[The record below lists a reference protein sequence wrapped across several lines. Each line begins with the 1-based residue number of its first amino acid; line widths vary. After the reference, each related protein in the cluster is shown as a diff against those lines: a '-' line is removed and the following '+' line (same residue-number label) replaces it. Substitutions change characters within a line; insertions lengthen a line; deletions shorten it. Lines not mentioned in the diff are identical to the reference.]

1 MPATKNTATA
11 AQTFTFDGSTCTI
24 KSPVIVTA
32 AGYATAGGHTL
43 GACTLATFAQPG
55 DPRDSYDAALARATR
70 ARRDGFLL
78 CLRPTAD
85 RPACVDLGAH
95 AFADASLQADFSA
108 RALVV
113 DPYDADGEDIR
124 DRAPLAEV
132 AAAA

>member
-1 MPATKNTATA
+1 MPTPTRYA
-11 AQTFTFDGSTCTI
+11 S
-24 KSPVIVTA
+24 SPVIVPTA
-32 AGYATAGGHTL
+32 GPATAGGHTL
-43 GACTLATFAQPG
+43 GASTLATFARPSDDR
-55 DPRDSYDAALARATR
+55 DPYEAALVRALR

-124 DRAPLAEV
+124 DRAPLADATSE
-132 AAAA
+132 AA

>member
-1 MPATKNTATA
+1 MPTSYTP
-11 AQTFTFDGSTCTI
+11 
-24 KSPVIVTA
+24 SPVIVPAT
-32 AGYATAGGHTL
+32 GPATAGGHAL
-43 GACTLATFAQPG
+43 GAVRLATFARASDDR
-55 DPRDSYDAALARATR
+55 DPYEATLASALR

-95 AFADASLQADFSA
+95 AFADASLQADFAA

-124 DRAPLAEV
+124 DRAPIAAEV
-132 AAAA
+132 ATAA

>member
-1 MPATKNTATA
+1 MPTLCAP
-11 AQTFTFDGSTCTI
+11 
-24 KSPVIVTA
+24 SPIIVHA
-32 AGYATAGGHTL
+32 AGPATAGGHVL
-43 GACTLATFAQPG
+43 GASTLAAFARPG
-55 DPRDSYDAALARATR
+55 DSSGPYDAALARAVR

-95 AFADASLQADFSA
+95 AFADASLQPDFAA

>member
-1 MPATKNTATA
+1 MP
-11 AQTFTFDGSTCTI
+11 TI
-24 KSPVIVTA
+24 YSPSPVIVPAT
-32 AGYATAGGHTL
+32 GPATAGGHTL
-43 GACTLATFAQPG
+43 FTYQSDDMAAFARPG
-55 DPRDSYDAALARATR
+55 DFSDLYDAVFVRAVW

-95 AFADASLQADFSA
+95 AFADASIQADFA
-108 RALVV
+108 QRALVV